1 MGHNVNGDHSR
12 RNFLCTTSN
21 QNIFNIQQFKS
32 CTEGINPF
40 LKLQKYYFDL
50 NLINTIPISSYFP
63 CQFAKYN
70 IDITFQNKQDGSSND
85 FHGNIFQI

>member
-21 QNIFNIQQFKS
+21 QNIVNIQQFKS

-50 NLINTIPISSYFP
+50 NLIHTIPISSS
-63 CQFAKYN
+63 CLCVKYN
-70 IDITFQNKQDGSSND
+70 IDITFQNRQDRSSND
-85 FHGNIFQI
+85 FLEELTST

>member
-21 QNIFNIQQFKS
+21 QNIVNIQQFKS

-40 LKLQKYYFDL
+40 LSYKNIILTL
-50 NLINTIPISSYFP
+50 ISSIQYLFRL
-63 CQFAKYN
+63 AN
-70 IDITFQNKQDGSSND
+70 ANHDIDINFQNKQYGSSND
-85 FHGNIFQI
+85 VLKE

>member
-21 QNIFNIQQFKS
+21 QNIVNIQQFKS

-50 NLINTIPISSYFP
+50 NLINTIPISSS
-63 CQFAKYN
+63 CQCAKYN
-70 IDITFQNKQDGSSND
+70 VDINFQN
-85 FHGNIFQI
+85 

>member
-21 QNIFNIQQFKS
+21 QNIVNIQQFKS

-50 NLINTIPISSYFP
+50 NLINTILISSYQ
-63 CQFAKYN
+63 CAKYN
-70 IDITFQNKQDGSSND
+70 IDIDFQNKKYGSSND
-85 FHGNIFQI
+85 FLKELTST

>member
-21 QNIFNIQQFKS
+21 QNIVNIQQFKS

-50 NLINTIPISSYFP
+50 NLINTIPISS
-63 CQFAKYN
+63 CAKYN
-70 IDITFQNKQDGSSND
+70 IDIDFQNKQYGSSND
-85 FHGNIFQI
+85 FLKELTST

>member
-21 QNIFNIQQFKS
+21 QNIVNIQQFKS

-50 NLINTIPISSYFP
+50 NLINSMPISSSLTNVL
-63 CQFAKYN
+63 N
-70 IDITFQNKQDGSSND
+70 IILILIFRISNTD
-85 FHGNIFQI
+85 LQMIS

>member
-21 QNIFNIQQFKS
+21 QNIVNIQQFKS

-50 NLINTIPISSYFP
+50 NLINTILISSYQ
-63 CQFAKYN
+63 CAKYN
-70 IDITFQNKQDGSSND
+70 IDVDFQNKQYGSSND
-85 FHGNIFQI
+85 FLKELTST

>member
-1 MGHNVNGDHSR
+1 MGHNVDGDHSR

-21 QNIFNIQQFKS
+21 QNIVNIQQFKS

-50 NLINTIPISSYFP
+50 NLINTIPISS
-63 CQFAKYN
+63 CLTNVLN
-70 IDITFQNKQDGSSND
+70 IILILIFRISNTD
-85 FHGNIFQI
+85 LQMIS

>member
-21 QNIFNIQQFKS
+21 QNIVNIQQFKS

-50 NLINTIPISSYFP
+50 NLINTIPISSNVLNMILILIFR
-63 CQFAKYN
+63 
-70 IDITFQNKQDGSSND
+70 ISNTD
-85 FHGNIFQI
+85 LQMIS

>member
-21 QNIFNIQQFKS
+21 QNIVNIQQFKS

-50 NLINTIPISSYFP
+50 NLINTIPISSRYTNVL
-63 CQFAKYN
+63 N
-70 IDITFQNKQDGSSND
+70 IILILIFRISITDLQMIS
-85 FHGNIFQI
+85 

>member
-21 QNIFNIQQFKS
+21 QNIVNIQQFKS

-50 NLINTIPISSYFP
+50 NLINTIPISSN
-63 CQFAKYN
+63 AN
-70 IDITFQNKQDGSSND
+70 HDIDINFQNKQYGSSND
-85 FHGNIFQI
+85 VLKE

>member
-21 QNIFNIQQFKS
+21 QNIVNIQQFKS

-50 NLINTIPISSYFP
+50 NLINTIPISSNVL
-63 CQFAKYN
+63 N
-70 IDITFQNKQDGSSND
+70 IILILIFRISNTD
-85 FHGNIFQI
+85 LQMIS

>member
-21 QNIFNIQQFKS
+21 QNIVNIQQFKS

-50 NLINTIPISSYFP
+50 NLINSMPISSYQ
-63 CQFAKYN
+63 CAKYN
-70 IDITFQNKQDGSSND
+70 FDIDFQNKHYGSSND
-85 FHGNIFQI
+85 FLKELTST

>member
-21 QNIFNIQQFKS
+21 QNIVNIQQFKS

-50 NLINTIPISSYFP
+50 NLINTILISSYQ
-63 CQFAKYN
+63 CAKYN
-70 IDITFQNKQDGSSND
+70 IDIDFQNKQYGSSND
-85 FHGNIFQI
+85 FLKELTST

>member
-21 QNIFNIQQFKS
+21 QNIVNIQQFKS

-50 NLINTIPISSYFP
+50 NLINTIPISSNVL
-63 CQFAKYN
+63 N
-70 IDITFQNKQDGSSND
+70 IILILIFRISNTD
-85 FHGNIFQI
+85 LQMMS

>member
-21 QNIFNIQQFKS
+21 QNIVNIQQFKS

-40 LKLQKYYFDL
+40 LKLQNYK
-50 NLINTIPISSYFP
+50 NTIL
-63 CQFAKYN
+63 
-70 IDITFQNKQDGSSND
+70 T
-85 FHGNIFQI
+85 

>member
-21 QNIFNIQQFKS
+21 QNIVNIQQFKS

-40 LKLQKYYFDL
+40 LKLQKYYFDS
-50 NLINTIPISSYFP
+50 NLIDTVTISSYQ
-63 CQFAKYN
+63 CAKYN
-70 IDITFQNKQDGSSND
+70 IDIDFQNKHYGSSND
-85 FHGNIFQI
+85 FLKELTST

>member
-21 QNIFNIQQFKS
+21 QNIVNIQQFKS

-40 LKLQKYYFDL
+40 LKLLKYYFDL
-50 NLINTIPISSYFP
+50 NLINTIPISSSLANLLNVILILLFRISKTDL
-63 CQFAKYN
+63 QM
-70 IDITFQNKQDGSSND
+70 IS
-85 FHGNIFQI
+85 